1 MGFRVP
7 DTLLISDYLHATWL
21 CSQSDQEKKKITA
34 TLSALEILHQLIYH

>member
-21 CSQSDQEKKKITA
+21 CSQSDQEKKKKSLQHFQPWRSCI
-34 TLSALEILHQLIYH
+34 S